1 MTVAFV
7 VGGWVVLNLAIF
19 IALLLRRDP
28 EIRAKLMDWVLP
40 SGERQRRAARIRPAS
55 RGRGG

>member
-28 EIRAKLMDWVLP
+28 EIRAKLMDWMLP
-40 SGERQRRAARIRPAS
+40 SGERQRRAALKRPVL
-55 RGRGG
+55 